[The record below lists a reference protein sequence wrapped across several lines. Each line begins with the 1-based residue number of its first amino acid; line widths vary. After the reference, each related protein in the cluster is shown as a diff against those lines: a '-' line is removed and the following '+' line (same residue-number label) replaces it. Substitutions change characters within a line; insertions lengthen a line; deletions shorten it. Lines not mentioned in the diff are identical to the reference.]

1 MWTASISRVPI
12 LSSAIRSRAIL
23 RDVAP
28 YACNRDGQG
37 AHARRQSESAKFTLL
52 PLAPTDVHPGR
63 GGATRKL
70 TASPKQADGRR
81 CAAVVWVA
89 HHHRAFAAGPVRVG
103 AQAPQMVVDDSIATA
118 YCNPS
123 SLTARHGIAYRSH
136 RLHPPGPL
144 HGTFCTIACLICSNA
159 IAGLV

>member
-37 AHARRQSESAKFTLL
+37 AHARRQSESAKFLYC
-52 PLAPTDVHPGR
+52 PGANRCPSRPGR
-63 GGATRKL
+63 ATRKL

-89 HHHRAFAAGPVRVG
+89 HHDLALAAGPVRVAAWLPNGCGRLDSYRVLQSQFADGG
-103 AQAPQMVVDDSIATA
+103 AELRTVP
-118 YCNPS
+118 
-123 SLTARHGIAYRSH
+123 H

-144 HGTFCTIACLICSNA
+144 PPGPFCTIACRICSNA